1 MKVKPKCQ
9 HRSCPPDRCEKKL
22 KRLACHLLLV
32 AVVLTLACV
41 TAPARASALNPRL
54 QTADSRPMSTIRQQ
68 IVDEFKRRLAKIDS
82 TADPLANG
90 YQYQTDIGKNDVEEW
105 VTHSNEALLKSAQ
118 GKARIS
124 VFDLVRTR
132 DPKETPDSEGVSA
145 ALPVQ
150 TRCFHFR
157 DLEPTE
163 VRKHLADMAQA
174 VVTDPDTGE
183 RDYTLGGLC
192 VHVEIADDGFIVPS
206 ESFTIEAS
214 AIGWNVHHV
223 IDPYDV

>member
-1 MKVKPKCQ
+1 MKRIALLFMIALTIALAAATPGYAHTASV
-9 HRSCPPDRCEKKL
+9 SATNSKL
-22 KRLACHLLLV
+22 ETRNTKLM
-32 AVVLTLACV
+32 
-41 TAPARASALNPRL
+41 P
-54 QTADSRPMSTIRQQ
+54 QTTTRQQ

-82 TADPLANG
+82 AADPLASG
-90 YQYQTDIGKNDVEEW
+90 YRYQSDIGKNAVEEW
-105 VTHSNEALLKSAQ
+105 VTHSNEDLLKSAQ
-118 GKARIS
+118 GQGRIS
-124 VFDLVRTR
+124 VFDQVRTR
-132 DPKETPDSEGVSA
+132 EAKETPDSEGVSA

-150 TRCFHFR
+150 TRSFHFR
-157 DLEPTE
+157 DLAPTE

-192 VHVEIADDGFIVPS
+192 VHVEISDDGFVVPS
-206 ESFTIEAS
+206 DVFTIEAS

>member
-1 MKVKPKCQ
+1 MKRFVPV
-9 HRSCPPDRCEKKL
+9 
-22 KRLACHLLLV
+22 LLSI
-32 AVVLTLACV
+32 VVLLAALV
-41 TAPARASALNPRL
+41 SVPAHARASARSL
-54 QTADSRPMSTIRQQ
+54 QISAESAAMPVTPQTTIRQQ

-82 TADPLANG
+82 AAAPLANG
-90 YQYQTDIGKNDVEEW
+90 YQYQTDIGKNGVDEW
-105 VTHSNEALLKSAQ
+105 VTHSNDDLLKSAEGQ
-118 GKARIS
+118 ARIS
-124 VFDLVRTR
+124 VFDQVRTR
-132 DPKETPDSEGVSA
+132 EAKETPDSEGVSA

-157 DLEPTE
+157 DLAPTE

-192 VHVEIADDGFIVPS
+192 VHAEITDDGFVVPS
-206 ESFTIEAS
+206 EVFTIEAS
-214 AIGWNVHHV
+214 AISWTVHHV

>member
-1 MKVKPKCQ
+1 M
-9 HRSCPPDRCEKKL
+9 
-22 KRLACHLLLV
+22 KRLLTCHLAACFLLV
-32 AVVLTLACV
+32 ALAFMV
-41 TAPARASALNPRL
+41 AAPARAATAHCSLLTARSDAMP
-54 QTADSRPMSTIRQQ
+54 QTSIRQQ
-68 IVDEFKRRLAKIDS
+68 VVDEFKRRLGKIDS
-82 TADPLANG
+82 AAEPLANG

-105 VTHSNEALLKSAQ
+105 VTHSNEDLLQSAE

-124 VFDLVRTR
+124 VFDQVRTR
-132 DPKETPDSEGVSA
+132 DAKETPDSEGVSA

-150 TRCFHFR
+150 TRSYHFR
-157 DLEPTE
+157 DLAPTE

-192 VHVEIADDGFIVPS
+192 VHVEISDDGFIVPS
-206 ESFTIEAS
+206 DVFTIEAS

-223 IDPYDV
+223 IDPYEV

>member
-1 MKVKPKCQ
+1 M
-9 HRSCPPDRCEKKL
+9 
-22 KRLACHLLLV
+22 KRLAFSLLSVAILLAALV
-32 AVVLTLACV
+32 SVP
-41 TAPARASALNPRL
+41 APARASARSL
-54 QTADSRPMSTIRQQ
+54 QISAESAAMPDTPQISVRQQ
-68 IVDEFKRRLAKIDS
+68 IVGEFKRRLAKIDS
-82 TADPLANG
+82 ATAPLANG

-105 VTHSNEALLKSAQ
+105 VTHSNEDLLKSAEGQ
-118 GKARIS
+118 ARIS
-124 VFDLVRTR
+124 VFDQVRTR

-150 TRCFHFR
+150 TRCYHFR
-157 DLEPTE
+157 DLAPTE

-192 VHVEIADDGFIVPS
+192 VHAEITDDGFVVPS
-206 ESFTIEAS
+206 EVFTIEAS

-223 IDPYDV
+223 IDPYAV